1 MMNKLNIKTTFTK
14 KVAYP
19 GLLVLILL
27 SFLAALFP
35 DGVNGVLT
43 SIQNK
48 IYKDFSWVYILLVS
62 FFVIFLFILA
72 FSKMGNVRLGADNS
86 KPKYSFF
93 SWISML
99 FAAGMGIGL
108 MYFGVAEPM
117 SHYVYPALPEITN
130 HAKDS
135 QLATF
140 FHWGLHAWAI
150 FAVMGLILAY
160 FSFRYKLPLSIRSGL
175 YPILGDKIHGW
186 VGDVVDIFALISTF
200 FGISTSMGF
209 GVMQL
214 NAGLVHLGVLHQST
228 FLFQCIIVLVVTV
241 MATMSAV
248 AGVNKGVKRLSE
260 INLGAAIVL
269 LLFVLFLG
277 PTTFLLSAFSEG
289 VGNYIQ
295 KFASLTF
302 DTFAFEKAGRG
313 WFTSWTVMYWAWW
326 ISWAP
331 FVGLFIARISKG
343 RTIREYVL
351 AVLLVP
357 SLFIFLW
364 MTVFGNGAIW
374 MDRNVLHGAL
384 SKLVHQPDILLFA
397 FFESFPMAK
406 AICVMAIAMIAI
418 FFVTSADSGIL
429 VMNSISTANNPHSPK
444 WQNVFWGILMAV
456 ITMALIYAGGLQSL
470 QSMTL
475 VSALP
480 FGLIMLVLC
489 FCLFKALRTDELYN
503 SAHMPYGSRNWNG
516 ENWKLRLQQIVT
528 FHQKEDI
535 KRFFNEKV
543 EPAFKDLQE
552 EFMQYGI
559 QAEIL
564 RGKNGPLSIEL
575 NIPHDRI
582 RNFRYGVAAEKQQ
595 LSDYLIDEDNT
606 PDVDNGMQ
614 YVPVTYYT
622 DGRTGN
628 DIQYLS
634 QQEIIADVLREYDR
648 YLCIVADE
656 RNAMVFV
663 DKN

>member
-528 FHQKEDI
+528 FHKKEDI

-564 RGKNGPLSIEL
+564 RGKNCPLSIEL

>member
-72 FSKMGNVRLGADNS
+72 FSKMGNVRLVADYF
-86 KPKYSFF
+86 KPIYSFF

-99 FAAGMGIGL
+99 FVACLDIGL

-528 FHQKEDI
+528 FHKKEDI

>member
-99 FAAGMGIGL
+99 CAAGMGIGL

-214 NAGLVHLGVLHQST
+214 NAGLVHLGVLHQSN

-489 FCLFKALRTDELYN
+489 FCLLKALRTDELYN

-528 FHQKEDI
+528 FHKKEDI